1 MTLSN
6 LSPLLDFITLTCLG
20 GKLPS
25 HKQSAYAISNAI
37 TDYDDVVIA
46 HYVILVLQ
54 TISQYCVPSDCNNL
68 DLP

>member
-6 LSPLLDFITLTCLG
+6 LSPRLDFITLTCLG

-37 TDYDDVVIA
+37 ADYDDG
-46 HYVILVLQ
+46 
-54 TISQYCVPSDCNNL
+54 SDCTLCNARVTNYFTIL
-68 DLP
+68 CTI